1 MKLFNI
7 FTKKQEIQQEETEPD
22 ILSAITF
29 SIDETG
35 EVFVD
40 IRIDNTDKDSLI
52 SLSTVLATMSAPESP
67 STVLEMIKASLIA
80 DDKTDE
86 YITFITDFMVRTEAL
101 IEGTEERTK
110 EEPCINPSDMI

>member
-1 MKLFNI
+1 MKFLNI
-7 FTKKQEIQQEETEPD
+7 FNKKQEKQQEEVEPE

-40 IRIDNTDKDSLI
+40 IRLDRDDKESLI
-52 SLSTVLATMSAPESP
+52 SLSTVLSTISAPESP
-67 STVLEMIKASLIA
+67 STVLEMIKSSLIA
-80 DDKTDE
+80 NGKTDE
-86 YITFITDFMVRTEAL
+86 YIIFITDFLVRTEAL
-101 IEGTEERTK
+101 IEGIEERVK

>member
-1 MKLFNI
+1 MKLFSI
-7 FTKKQEIQQEETEPD
+7 FNKKQEKQQDVEPE

-40 IRIDNTDKDSLI
+40 IRLDRDDKESLI
-52 SLSTVLATMSAPESP
+52 ALSTVLSTMSAPESP
-67 STVLEMIKASLIA
+67 STVLEMIKSSLIA
-80 DDKTDE
+80 NGKTDE
-86 YITFITDFMVRTEAL
+86 YITFISDFLVRTES
-101 IEGTEERTK
+101 IIDDTEARLK